1 MIRFNEKKTEKTST
15 AEHYP
20 KQMKLLFIKAPMM
33 SQCDSIADS
42 HSQHQSE
49 TITAMS
55 GSHSESSG
63 TQKSFLK
70 MQWSHLTLNIKI
82 SDITCDCVAFAVVAG
97 SMSESC
103 DDKFERQSICSRYR
117 T

>member
-1 MIRFNEKKTEKTST
+1 MSKLYKYGSMKRKQRKHKLLST
-15 AEHYP
+15 AGHYP

-55 GSHSESSG
+55 GSHSEN
-63 TQKSFLK
+63 T
-70 MQWSHLTLNIKI
+70 
-82 SDITCDCVAFAVVAG
+82 
-97 SMSESC
+97 E
-103 DDKFERQSICSRYR
+103 KFF
-117 T
+117 